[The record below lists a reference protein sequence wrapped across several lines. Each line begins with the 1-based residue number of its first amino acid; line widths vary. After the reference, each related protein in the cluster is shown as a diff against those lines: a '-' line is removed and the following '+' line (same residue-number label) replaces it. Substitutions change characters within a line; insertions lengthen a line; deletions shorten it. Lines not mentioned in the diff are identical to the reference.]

1 MQETG
6 YETFSFYYDALTENV
21 NYPARAAYL
30 DGLVQK
36 YKQSAG
42 KVMLD
47 LACGTGTMTEEMA
60 ERGYDMIGVD
70 YSEGMLGQ
78 AMEKKIEKQLPI
90 QYVCQDM
97 RELELYGTVDAVIC
111 TLDSLNTLYKHRELL
126 GNQVYVYE
134 TDAVYCV
141 WENALCED
149 NCTVEITLDLF
160 QLCADGRYRRTE
172 EQITERA
179 YAPEQV
185 QAALE
190 TIGFHVLGIYH
201 ADTEE
206 PLHSDSERMVVVAR
220 KEA

>member
-90 QYVCQDM
+90 QYVCQYM
-97 RELELYGTVDAVIC
+97 R
-111 TLDSLNTLYKHRELL
+111 
-126 GNQVYVYE
+126 
-134 TDAVYCV
+134 
-141 WENALCED
+141 
-149 NCTVEITLDLF
+149 
-160 QLCADGRYRRTE
+160 
-172 EQITERA
+172 
-179 YAPEQV
+179 
-185 QAALE
+185 
-190 TIGFHVLGIYH
+190 
-201 ADTEE
+201 
-206 PLHSDSERMVVVAR
+206 
-220 KEA
+220 

>member
-70 YSEGMLGQ
+70 YSEGMLGRQ
-78 AMEKKIEKQLPI
+78 WKRKSKSSCRSSMF
-90 QYVCQDM
+90 VRTC
-97 RELELYGTVDAVIC
+97 
-111 TLDSLNTLYKHRELL
+111 
-126 GNQVYVYE
+126 GN
-134 TDAVYCV
+134 
-141 WENALCED
+141 WNSM
-149 NCTVEITLDLF
+149 
-160 QLCADGRYRRTE
+160 
-172 EQITERA
+172 
-179 YAPEQV
+179 AP
-185 QAALE
+185 LM
-190 TIGFHVLGIYH
+190 
-201 ADTEE
+201 
-206 PLHSDSERMVVVAR
+206 P
-220 KEA
+220 